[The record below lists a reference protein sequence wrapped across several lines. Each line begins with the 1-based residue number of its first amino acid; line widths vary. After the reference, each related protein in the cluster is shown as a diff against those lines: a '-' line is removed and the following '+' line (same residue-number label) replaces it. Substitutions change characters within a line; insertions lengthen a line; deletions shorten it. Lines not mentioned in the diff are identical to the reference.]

1 MNNNEK
7 IEILELYDFND
18 KNKIDSS
25 NNNDDDDN
33 KNSKIKIWL
42 RTIPLIMIPILFLLT
57 VISLHTKR
65 LVKVPFNYISC
76 VLLSIFIYLFITGLF
91 KIKKS
96 KKSSKRKKTSN
107 IIGNIILTIYI
118 LGCFGFTFLLYGPY
132 DNFRTW
138 LISTA
143 MSTMNHQYLC
153 KWFYN
158 DDEIL
163 KVIKGN
169 YIVEV
174 NEETNTDLIDMKEE
188 ITYDNEYEE
197 QILKHNKDEKYKIIE
212 LEVNGQKGYLAAI
225 YDPSMVKVS
234 VTKSLG
240 VKGQLVTKMAEDN
253 KAMLAVNGGGFYDP
267 GNNST
272 GGMPTGVTI
281 SNGKVITDNNYS
293 SYTQSGGIIGITN
306 DNKLVLIKGATAQ
319 KALNMN
325 VRDGVSW
332 GPFLIVN
339 GKKSFIKGNGG
350 WGYAART
357 AIGQRSDG
365 IILLLVINSNSSRT
379 KGADMVDLTD
389 IMDKYGAINAANLD
403 GGTSTVMVLPQK
415 ESLKYKDTCTST
427 YCYINDPVDG
437 ALRHRTRAIATSII
451 VTDK

>member
-76 VLLSIFIYLFITGLF
+76 VLLSIFIYLFIIGLF

-415 ESLKYKDTCTST
+415 EALKYKDTCTST

>member
-25 NNNDDDDN
+25 NNNDDDN

-76 VLLSIFIYLFITGLF
+76 VLLSIFIYLFIIGLF

-293 SYTQSGGIIGITN
+293 SYTQAGGIIGITN

>member
-7 IEILELYDFND
+7 IEVLEFYDFND

-76 VLLSIFIYLFITGLF
+76 VLLSIFIYLFIIGLF

-415 ESLKYKDTCTST
+415 EALKYKDTCTST

>member
-25 NNNDDDDN
+25 NNNDDDN

-76 VLLSIFIYLFITGLF
+76 VLLSIFIYLFIIGLF

-415 ESLKYKDTCTST
+415 EALKYKDTCTST